1 MTEPEVS
8 IFPPSP
14 SIPLANSEPLTVV
27 IEFLSFISD
36 HKTILPPAPLAVAL
50 AEIIVAS
57 STLT

>member
-1 MTEPEVS
+1 M
-8 IFPPSP
+8 
-14 SIPLANSEPLTVV
+14 PLANSEPLTVV

-36 HKTILPPAPLAVAL
+36 HKTILPPAPLVEAL